1 MIWLVLGVLVWSAV
15 HLFPC
20 VAAPVRARVVERL
33 GSPYQGLFALAI
45 VLSIVLMVI
54 GWRSAVPSVLYTPP
68 AWGRLATNVLMFVAL
83 VLFAASGVPSGVP
96 TNLKRV
102 LRHPQLTGFGI
113 WAASHLLS
121 NGDSRSVVLFGGLGL
136 WAVVAIVAI
145 NQRDGA
151 WEKPAPQPMSA
162 ELKPVIAA
170 VVAFALVF
178 LAHPWISGVSPT
190 P

>member
-1 MIWLVLGVLVWSAV
+1 
-15 HLFPC
+15 
-20 VAAPVRARVVERL
+20 
-33 GSPYQGLFALAI
+33 
-45 VLSIVLMVI
+45 
-54 GWRSAVPSVLYTPP
+54 
-68 AWGRLATNVLMFVAL
+68 MFVAL
-83 VLFAASGVPSGVP
+83 VLFAASGVP

>member
-1 MIWLVLGVLVWSAV
+1 MIWLVLGVLVWSLV

-20 VAAPVRARVVERL
+20 VAAPTRARVVERL

-45 VLSIVLMVI
+45 VLSVVLMVI

-83 VLFAASGVPSGVP
+83 VLFAASGVP

-162 ELKPVIAA
+162 ELKPVLAA
-170 VVAFALVF
+170 VVAFALVY
-178 LAHPWISGVSPT
+178 LAHPWIAGVSPA